1 MRWLPLSFIFLAL
14 AAQAQQTG
22 ARDIFL
28 PQVTQEALANNI
40 PPEIADAVA
49 MVETGYRPGAVGT
62 SGEIGIMQILPSTAA
77 ALGFHGSTTELF
89 EPSINI
95 HLAVQYLARAWAESG
110 GNMCRALTK
119 YRAGLGTEITTP
131 LSAQY
136 CNRAI
141 AWLMGTNS
149 QLATAAAAP
158 SQTTTPPMAIDD
170 PHVIR
175 MVPIPASAM
184 QAEAPII
191 TRPQLF
197 QITGTSHRRTLAQIA
212 AAQQNHFESR
222 VRTAINQATSSADP
236 DD

>member
-1 MRWLPLSFIFLAL
+1 MRRLTLCFVFIALSAH
-14 AAQAQQTG
+14 AQETG
-22 ARDIFL
+22 VRDVFL
-28 PQVTQEALANNI
+28 PQVTQEAIANNI

-49 MVETGYRPGAVGT
+49 MVETGYRPGAIGT

-77 ALGFHGSTTELF
+77 ALGFRGSTTELF

-95 HLAVQYLARAWAESG
+95 HLAVQYLALAWAESG

-136 CNRAI
+136 CARAI
-141 AWLMGTNS
+141 SWLMGTNS
-149 QLATAAAAP
+149 QLAAAAAAP
-158 SQTTTPPMAIDD
+158 AQTPPPVAIDD

-175 MVPIPASAM
+175 MIPIPASTM
-184 QAEAPII
+184 QTAAPIVVTPQVIQPIHHI
-191 TRPQLF
+191 T
-197 QITGTSHRRTLAQIA
+197 
-212 AAQQNHFESR
+212 AAQLAASQRARLDSR
-222 VRTAINQATSSADP
+222 VRDALNEATRTADP

>member
-1 MRWLPLSFIFLAL
+1 MRWLPLCFMLIAL
-14 AAQAQQTG
+14 SAHAQQTG
-22 ARDIFL
+22 NRDVFL

-49 MVETGYRPGAVGT
+49 MVETGYRPGAIGT

-77 ALGFHGSTTELF
+77 ALGFRGSTTELF

-110 GNMCRALTK
+110 GDMCRALTK

-136 CNRAI
+136 CTRAI
-141 AWLMGTNS
+141 SWLMGTNS
-149 QLATAAAAP
+149 QLAMAASAP
-158 SQTTTPPMAIDD
+158 QAPPPAAIDD
-170 PHVIR
+170 PHVIH
-175 MVPIPASAM
+175 MVPIPASTM
-184 QAEAPII
+184 QAEAPIV
-191 TRPQLF
+191 TTPQVF
-197 QITGTSHRRTLAQIA
+197 QITGTNHRRTLAQIA
-212 AAQQNHFESR
+212 AAQQSRFESR
-222 VRTAINQATSSADP
+222 VRDAVNQATNSSDP

>member
-1 MRWLPLSFIFLAL
+1 MRWLILAL
-14 AAQAQQTG
+14 VFLVRAAHAQETG
-22 ARDIFL
+22 VRDIFL
-28 PQVTQEALANNI
+28 PQVTQEAIANKI

-49 MVETGYRPGAVGT
+49 MVETGYRPGAIGT

-77 ALGFHGSTTELF
+77 ALGFHGSTAELF

-136 CNRAI
+136 CARAI
-141 AWLMGTNS
+141 SWLMGTNS
-149 QLATAAAAP
+149 QLAAAAASP
-158 SQTTTPPMAIDD
+158 AQTPTPPVAIDD

-175 MVPIPASAM
+175 MVPIPASFM
-184 QAEAPII
+184 QSSVPIVVAPQVIQPI
-191 TRPQLF
+191 RHMT
-197 QITGTSHRRTLAQIA
+197 
-212 AAQQNHFESR
+212 AAQLAASQRARLDSR
-222 VRTAINQATSSADP
+222 VRDALNEATRTTDP

>member
-1 MRWLPLSFIFLAL
+1 M
-14 AAQAQQTG
+14 G
-22 ARDIFL
+22 NRDVFL
-28 PQVTQEALANNI
+28 PQVTQEALANSI

-49 MVETGYRPGAVGT
+49 VVETGYRPGAIGT

-77 ALGFHGSTTELF
+77 ALGFHGSAAELF

-136 CNRAI
+136 CARAI
-141 AWLMGTNS
+141 SWLMGTNS
-149 QLATAAAAP
+149 QRAAAAAP
-158 SQTTTPPMAIDD
+158 SQPAAPPVAIDD

-175 MVPIPASAM
+175 MVPIPASTM
-184 QAEAPII
+184 QAAAPII
-191 TRPQLF
+191 TRPQVF
-197 QITGTSHRRTLAQIA
+197 EITGTKHKRTLAQIA
-212 AAQQNHFESR
+212 AAQQSRFDSR
-222 VRTAINQATSSADP
+222 VRDAVNQATNSADP

>member
-1 MRWLPLSFIFLAL
+1 MRWLTLCLMFIAL
-14 AAQAQQTG
+14 AAHAQQTG
-22 ARDIFL
+22 NRDVFL

-49 MVETGYRPGAVGT
+49 MVETGYRPGAIGT

-77 ALGFHGSTTELF
+77 ALGFRGSTTELF

-136 CNRAI
+136 CARAI
-141 AWLMGTNS
+141 AWLMGTNGR
-149 QLATAAAAP
+149 LAVAASAP
-158 SQTTTPPMAIDD
+158 SQTAAPPVAIDD
-170 PHVIR
+170 PHVIH
-175 MVPIPASAM
+175 MVPIPASTM

-191 TRPQLF
+191 TRPQIF
-197 QITGTSHRRTLAQIA
+197 EMTGTNRRRTLAQIA
-212 AAQQNHFESR
+212 AAQQSRFDSR
-222 VRTAINQATSSADP
+222 VRDAVNQATSSADP

>member
-1 MRWLPLSFIFLAL
+1 MRWLPLSFVFLAL
-14 AAQAQQTG
+14 SAHAQETG
-22 ARDIFL
+22 ARDVFL

-49 MVETGYRPGAVGT
+49 MVETGYRPGAIGT

-136 CNRAI
+136 CARAI
-141 AWLMGTNS
+141 SWLMGTNS
-149 QLATAAAAP
+149 QRANAASAP
-158 SQTTTPPMAIDD
+158 SQTAAPPVAIDD
-170 PHVIR
+170 PHVIH
-175 MVPIPASAM
+175 MVPIPASTM

-191 TRPQLF
+191 TKPQVF

-212 AAQQNHFESR
+212 AAQQNRFDSR
-222 VRTAINQATSSADP
+222 VREAVNQATNSPDP